1 MTRKVID
8 CRDFPSETNCT
19 LMISGREFEVLQASA
34 EHARH
39 DPWPH
44 RWSRTAR
51 AASRHDEGRGF
62 CVTATV
68 PAFAA

>member
-34 EHARH
+34 EHA
-39 DPWPH
+39 
-44 RWSRTAR
+44 SRPM
-51 AASRHDEGRGF
+51 
-62 CVTATV
+62 ATPMV
-68 PAFAA
+68 PNCESSFAP